1 MICQTIDI
9 VDGNFCGY
17 PVHFQAV
24 CILDSWLQAVAW
36 NCRVMNLKQNEAQSA
51 WAESTHKGVNQLSK
65 YVTQTQQR
73 PESPTV
79 THLACV

>member
-24 CILDSWLQAVAW
+24 CILDKEPADCKL
-36 NCRVMNLKQNEAQSA
+36 LLE
-51 WAESTHKGVNQLSK
+51 
-65 YVTQTQQR
+65 
-73 PESPTV
+73 TV
-79 THLACV
+79 K